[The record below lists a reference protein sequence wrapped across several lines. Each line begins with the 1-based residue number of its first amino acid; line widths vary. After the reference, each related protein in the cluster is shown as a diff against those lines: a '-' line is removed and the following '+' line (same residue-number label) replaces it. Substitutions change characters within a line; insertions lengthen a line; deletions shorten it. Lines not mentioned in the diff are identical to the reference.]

1 MAKIKEKDTTDKWK
15 FWLAFKPFLSD
26 KVKSKE
32 PFILVNNVNI
42 ASNGIEVAK
51 TFNDFSQI
59 VSKILKFWSIS
70 VRTTYTVDYQVIQS
84 HKHLHYLALFSAFSK
99 LLLQLLRKLNVNK
112 VIQDTDIP
120 AKALKVNE

>member
-1 MAKIKEKDTTDKWK
+1 MAKIKEKDTNDKWK

-51 TFNDFSQI
+51 TFNEFFSNS
-59 VSKILKFWSIS
+59 VKNLEILEYQCEDNLHSRLSSNS
-70 VRTTYTVDYQVIQS
+70 VPQ
-84 HKHLHYLALFSAFSK
+84 ALTLFGAILSVFQAFTSVVEK
-99 LLLQLLRKLNVNK
+99 TER
-112 VIQDTDIP
+112 
-120 AKALKVNE
+120 